1 MKNDIEKQAEAPSS
15 PTTMTT
21 VIGDDGDKSSDG
33 HAEPNIDT
41 HVPCHETH
49 QLPPDGGWYAWS
61 TVAGCFLAL
70 FVQFGIP
77 NSYGVFQSY
86 YETHLLSDHSPQDI
100 SWIGGIQQFLLF
112 FGGLFAGRAMDA
124 YGAHAVFLPGSFLLV
139 LSLMLTSISTKY
151 WQIILAQGVLF
162 GLGSALI
169 FSPAFSLPSQW
180 FHKRRALAT
189 SVAVTGSG
197 LGGTLW
203 PIVFSRLFQQIG

>member
-1 MKNDIEKQAEAPSS
+1 
-15 PTTMTT
+15 
-21 VIGDDGDKSSDG
+21 
-33 HAEPNIDT
+33 
-41 HVPCHETH
+41 
-49 QLPPDGGWYAWS
+49 
-61 TVAGCFLAL
+61 
-70 FVQFGIP
+70 
-77 NSYGVFQSY
+77 
-86 YETHLLSDHSPQDI
+86 
-100 SWIGGIQQFLLF
+100 
-112 FGGLFAGRAMDA
+112 MDA